1 MGTLAVILVAEDDR
15 SVRDF
20 VVRAL
25 REDGHA
31 VTTVDN
37 GMKALDAIIE
47 TEFDLL
53 LADIRMPEMDGVSL
67 ALKVS
72 KDQPALPILLMTGYA
87 NEQRRAHN
95 LDALIE
101 GVIEKPFTLQQI
113 REAAQLALTGK
124 GD

>member
-1 MGTLAVILVAEDDR
+1 MILVAEDDK
-15 SVRDF
+15 SVREF

-37 GMKALDAIIE
+37 GMKALDAITE
-47 TEFDLL
+47 TAFELL
-53 LADIRMPEMDGVSL
+53 LADIRMPEMDGVAL

-72 KDQPALPILLMTGYA
+72 KDQPTLPILLMTGYA
-87 NEQRRAHN
+87 TEQHRAHN
-95 LDALIE
+95 LSALIE

-113 REAAQLALTGK
+113 RDAAHKVLMARGAQ
-124 GD
+124 

>member
-1 MGTLAVILVAEDDR
+1 MILVAEDDR
-15 SVRDF
+15 SVREF

-25 REDGHA
+25 REDGHD

-47 TEFDLL
+47 REFDLL
-53 LADIRMPEMDGVSL
+53 LADIRMPEMDGVAL

-72 KDQPALPILLMTGYA
+72 KDQPTLPILLMTGYST
-87 NEQRRAHN
+87 EQGRAHN

-113 REAAQLALTGK
+113 REAAHQALGTPGR
-124 GD
+124 